1 MKWMGAGAALM
12 GLALPACRRVEKYL
26 VPYNEGPEWSVPGV
40 ETAYATCLS
49 LGGSA
54 RPVLAACYEGR
65 PVKLLPSLQY
75 PEGPGLPAAVQAS
88 ILDLYDPGR
97 SRHILFNGKQA
108 SKDEFRG
115 AFSSWSRNLRDG
127 GRIGILLPPSDSPLL
142 HSMLEEIRRKNPHVR
157 TYAYSP
163 VPAPGDAMQAAL
175 PDGIRFR
182 VRFARARRIL
192 ALDCDFLHENPY
204 GNTREFIAARSP
216 EGLNYKEDNRNRTRL
231 YAAEGRVSLTG
242 AYADHRLPV
251 SPARLGAFLE
261 ELDFHI
267 RQKKSSNP
275 VAGKTRISA
284 LPLTNREQE
293 WLKHCAED
301 LCSHPGESVV
311 LLGESRPELA
321 LRVWQINELL
331 GAIGPCIQLLD
342 APAAPAPGTLD
353 DFIRDVEQK
362 NVDIALLLDAGNP
375 VLDAKAGGALAAALS
390 RMESIHLGLYE
401 DETSQACRW
410 HLPAAHPLESWGIER
425 DCRGRFCYRQPVIL
439 PLYGGISTEEV
450 LSGLLST
457 KGHLITADNSPSH
470 LSPVYHRARKC
481 FERAVNPEDKTAAWT
496 QALQRG
502 YSEET
507 AYASLPPQEE
517 ARQAKALAAA
527 SLPDA
532 SDYGKFLQE
541 KDMLELQFLPDYCI
555 GDGRWKRNAWM
566 QECPDPVTGASW
578 AASAQVSPSTFRKLG
593 GKDSSPARCVLH
605 SPQGRTEALLCPIP
619 GVADGLIVF
628 PLGYGGI
635 NPSAEG
641 QEHSDGYAL
650 RNRTARYL
658 PPVSAA
664 LPHGTTVPE
673 ARQNH
678 ATAAAE
684 PENGKNGPETLPI
697 LAGYGIPLPQVS
709 LSPLPER
716 TEAVQNPVVQPTPF
730 AQISAG
736 SLSPPFTSP
745 GADTVYQWKM
755 AIDTSRCIGC
765 NACLV
770 ACRAENNIPVVGRD
784 QMAKGR
790 ALDWIRIDKYF
801 TNTGAMTAIPVAC
814 QQCGRAPCES
824 VCPVNA
830 TVHTTEGL
838 NAMVYARCWGTRYCA
853 TNCPYKARRFNFFD
867 YARASEQA
875 THLQRNPN
883 VTVRSRGVM
892 EKCTYCVQMVE
903 RAKIRHKSRLMKEHP
918 GDPST
923 SIRITDKDLL
933 LPDGAAQTACQLACP
948 MGAITFGNVL
958 DPSSAISRAKSL
970 PRHRNLLSALGTEP
984 GTGYLAPARNPNP
997 QMGK

>member
-49 LGGSA
+49 RGGSA
-54 RPVLAACYEGR
+54 QPVLAACYEGR

-75 PEGPGLPAAVQAS
+75 PEGPGLTASVQAS

-97 SRHILFNGKQA
+97 SRHVLFNGKQA
-108 SKDEFRG
+108 PEDEFRG
-115 AFSSWSRNLRDG
+115 AFSSWSRNLKDG

-163 VPAPGDAMQAAL
+163 VPTPGAAMQTAL

-216 EGLNYKEDNRNRTRL
+216 EGLNYKEGNQDRTRL
-231 YAAEGRVSLTG
+231 YAVEGRVSLTG

-251 SPARLGAFLE
+251 SPARLEFFLE
-261 ELDFHI
+261 ELHFHI
-267 RQKKSSNP
+267 RKKTSSSFVLRESRLP
-275 VAGKTRISA
+275 AF
-284 LPLTNREQE
+284 PLTSRERE
-293 WLKHCAED
+293 WIEQCAED
-301 LCSHPGESVV
+301 LCSHPGESLV

-321 LRVWQINELL
+321 PRVWEINQIL

-342 APAAPAPGTLD
+342 APGPAPRGTLD
-353 DFIRDVEQK
+353 DFIRDIERK
-362 NVDIALLLDAGNP
+362 KVDIAFLLDAGNP
-375 VLDAKAGGALAAALS
+375 VLDAEQGAALAAALAQT
-390 RMESIHLGLYE
+390 ESIHLGMYE
-401 DETSQACRW
+401 DETSRVCRW
-410 HLPAAHPLESWGIER
+410 HLPGAHPLESWGVER
-425 DCRGRFCYRQPVIL
+425 DCRGRYCYRQPVML
-439 PLYGGISTEEV
+439 PLYGGISAEEV

-457 KGHLITADNSPSH
+457 KGQLITADNSPAH

-481 FERAVNPEDKTAAWT
+481 FERAVNPENKTAAWT

-507 AYASLPPQEE
+507 AYAPLSPQEE
-517 ARQAKALAAA
+517 TRQAEALAKA
-527 SLPDA
+527 SCSA
-532 SDYGKFLQE
+532 SPAYGYFLLK

-566 QECPDPVTGASW
+566 QECPDPVTGVSW
-578 AASAQVSPSTFRKLG
+578 TASAQVSPATFRKLG
-593 GKDSSPARCVLH
+593 GRDSTPALCVLDT
-605 SPQGRTEALLCPIP
+605 PAGRTEAILCPIP
-619 GVADGLIVF
+619 GVADNLIVF

-635 NPSAEG
+635 NPAAEG
-641 QEHSDGYAL
+641 QEHSNGYAL
-650 RNRTARYL
+650 KNRTGHSLKSDSGVFEFQEIPASGEQKEQL
-658 PPVSAA
+658 PPAK
-664 LPHGTTVPE
+664 
-673 ARQNH
+673 
-678 ATAAAE
+678 
-684 PENGKNGPETLPI
+684 PENKKTVLEETI
-697 LAGYGIPLPQVS
+697 TFHGYGIS
-709 LSPLPER
+709 LTQITLHPLPER
-716 TEAVQNPVVQPTPF
+716 TEAIQSPVVQPSPFTKLSGKTSLPF
-730 AQISAG
+730 A
-736 SLSPPFTSP
+736 SPR
-745 GADTVYQWKM
+745 ADTVYQWKM

-790 ALDWIRIDKYF
+790 ALDWIRIDRYF
-801 TNTGAMTAIPVAC
+801 TDTGAMTAIPVAC

-903 RAKIRHKSRLMKEHP
+903 RAKIRHKSRLMKKHP
-918 GDPST
+918 GEPST

-948 MGAITFGNVL
+948 MGAITFGNIL
-958 DPSSAISRAKSL
+958 DPCSAISRAKSL
-970 PRHRNLLSALGTEP
+970 PRHRNLLPAMGTEP